1 MFHVEPYGM
10 DTHSKKIPQTCS
22 IQHLQPSQK
31 LTVLCFIHFL
41 NIRGK
46 KTGNRTGKVGVMGA
60 RGSWVKMQVV
70 NSECTVPGNPDSAV
84 NGSMQN
90 NAKFICSQGI
100 TEQLVKFANVKQQTT
115 MLAEK
120 DSNATNFIFQ

>member
-1 MFHVEPYGM
+1 
-10 DTHSKKIPQTCS
+10 
-22 IQHLQPSQK
+22 
-31 LTVLCFIHFL
+31 
-41 NIRGK
+41 
-46 KTGNRTGKVGVMGA
+46 
-60 RGSWVKMQVV
+60 MQMV